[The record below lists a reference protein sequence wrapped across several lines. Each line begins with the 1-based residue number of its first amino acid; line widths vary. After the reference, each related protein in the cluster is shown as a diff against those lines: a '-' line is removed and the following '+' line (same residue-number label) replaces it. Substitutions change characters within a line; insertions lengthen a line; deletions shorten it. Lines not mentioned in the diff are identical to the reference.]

1 MKTIINLI
9 EKDEWSI
16 TRKKLVEELSST
28 AIKDSHASS
37 SSQIGHQFHNYQHVN
52 LMFLDPTMIAS
63 LLKDFK
69 MFDVVTIM
77 QDFKKSALNHS
88 LLYDDYKKFKL
99 QRIGSKW
106 LFEGLDCL

>member
-1 MKTIINLI
+1 
-9 EKDEWSI
+9 
-16 TRKKLVEELSST
+16 
-28 AIKDSHASS
+28 
-37 SSQIGHQFHNYQHVN
+37 
-52 LMFLDPTMIAS
+52 MFLDPTMIAS

-99 QRIGSKW
+99 QRIGSK
-106 LFEGLDCL
+106 